1 MSRISNEQ
9 TTKANIVRVSLE
21 KQKISR
27 MWENLRFIS
36 QKLQTFRQKTAN
48 FSQHLWIMAQQKS
61 STQ

>member
-48 FSQHLWIMAQQKS
+48 FSQHL
-61 STQ
+61 